1 MLAIRSALV
10 LAIESVKWAESAPLC
25 YGDGWPL
32 RTFASR
38 VGQPVTDRVPRLG
51 RACRPLG
58 HRLLALIIFGLIAWI
73 DLATH

>member
-10 LAIESVKWAESAPLC
+10 LAIESVKWAER
-25 YGDGWPL
+25 

-58 HRLLALIIFGLIAWI
+58 HRLVALIIFGLIAWI
-73 DLATH
+73 DFATH